1 MVKNPSAN
9 AGEAGLIPGWGR
21 CANAGEAGLIPGW
34 GRSLGGENGNSSI
47 FAWRIPQTKKP
58 GGL

>member
-1 MVKNPSAN
+1 MVKNPS
-9 AGEAGLIPGWGR
+9 
-21 CANAGEAGLIPGW
+21 ANAGEAGLIPGW

-47 FAWRIPQTKKP
+47 FAWRIPQIKKP